1 MSHEEPATA
10 EDKTKDNP
18 ENDQNRRWEDDE
30 IGDEVKNGV
39 KEGDDNVEIA
49 GTENILS
56 YTGVKLNQNPTHPP
70 RPGRK
75 RSPYAGG
82 K

>member
-1 MSHEEPATA
+1 MAPEEPATA

-18 ENDQNRRWEDDE
+18 ENDENRRWEDDE
-30 IGDEVKNGV
+30 IGDEVKNSV

-49 GTENILS
+49 GTEYNLS
-56 YTGVKLNQNPTHPP
+56 YPGEKPKQNPTYPP

-75 RSPYAGG
+75 RSPYAGC